1 MINEMNIKAT
11 AEALLGEDIE
21 PSIIASA
28 LRKIKRMLK
37 SDYDKEVYDEAVEY
51 LAALYAVRDYLVIDK
66 AASPTEISTGEVKIK
81 NELSVSELERVI
93 RGETA
98 YLSDCLNAPDFVFV
112 ECEYTKK
119 HEKS

>member
-1 MINEMNIKAT
+1 MINEMNIKAA

-112 ECEYTKK
+112 ECEYIKK
-119 HEKS
+119 A